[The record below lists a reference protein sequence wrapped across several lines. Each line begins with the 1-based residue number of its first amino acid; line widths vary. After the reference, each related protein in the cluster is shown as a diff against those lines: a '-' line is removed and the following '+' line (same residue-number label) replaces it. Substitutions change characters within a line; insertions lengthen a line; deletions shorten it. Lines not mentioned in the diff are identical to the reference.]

1 MSERCIQRQEFKAH
15 FRNYEKLNSNLRQY
29 LLRSGFQIMDG
40 KKHWKI
46 LYLPTNQL
54 FVISKTPSDF
64 RTGRNFASIVLNTI
78 AN

>member
-1 MSERCIQRQEFKAH
+1 MKRKCIARQEFKSL
-15 FRNYEKLNSNLRQY
+15 FRNYAGLNSNIKHY
-29 LLRSGFQIMDG
+29 LLENDFQISEG

-64 RTGRNFASIVLNTI
+64 RTGRNFASVVLNSI
-78 AN
+78 PV